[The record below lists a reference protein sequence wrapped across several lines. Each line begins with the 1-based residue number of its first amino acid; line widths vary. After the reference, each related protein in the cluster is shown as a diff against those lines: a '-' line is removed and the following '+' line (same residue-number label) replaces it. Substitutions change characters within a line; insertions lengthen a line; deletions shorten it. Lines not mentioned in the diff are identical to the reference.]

1 MVEFLLVIYYLAS
14 LINGGEGG
22 EGGGCIDHFN
32 YFINVKVR

>member
-22 EGGGCIDHFN
+22 GCIDHFN

>member
-22 EGGGCIDHFN
+22 EVGGALI
-32 YFINVKVR
+32 ILTIS

>member
-22 EGGGCIDHFN
+22 GGGCIDHFN

>member
-22 EGGGCIDHFN
+22 GGCIDHFN
-32 YFINVKVR
+32 YFINVNVR